1 MWIFCTIQLYF
12 ELYSLST
19 SLKLGLDALPCTFTS
34 SLIVLVVLASSCWE
48 AVYWCIVCHELRN
61 MWCVPDAIPHLD
73 LKWLHHSTDNKRTKF
88 YSGLVYVLQREAS
101 SRQWLT
107 SFTFVYES
115 RFPAVN
121 FAVCSGFAF
130 NFVVSCFLL
139 CFCLMLSYCMVF
151 SCENLGVL
159 WESYFP
165 ADRWFIPCI
174 YR

>member
-1 MWIFCTIQLYF
+1 MWIFCSIQLYF

-19 SLKLGLDALPCTFTS
+19 SLKLGLDALPSTFTS
-34 SLIVLVVLASSCWE
+34 SLIVLVVERQFTGILFVMNWE
-48 AVYWCIVCHELRN
+48 ICGAY
-61 MWCVPDAIPHLD
+61 
-73 LKWLHHSTDNKRTKF
+73 HHSIDNKRNKF

-107 SFTFVYES
+107 SFTFVKES

-121 FAVCSGFAF
+121 FAVFSGFAF

-139 CFCLMLSYCMVF
+139 CFCPMLSHCMVF

-165 ADRWFIPCI
+165 ADKYLFLVYIDR
-174 YR
+174 